1 MSPRIPLLLGLL
13 LLLLAGC
20 ANLSN
25 QVTPGVDL
33 RSVKRIWVERRL
45 GDNNN
50 VRDRIVRSLRAQGL
64 EADAGPVTLMPE
76 KGIDAILGYEDR
88 WTWDFR
94 TYLVELRVELRHPR
108 TRELL
113 ASAYVSRGPFAGG
126 STDDMVDRAA
136 RALFRP
142 AAGKR

>member
-1 MSPRIPLLLGLL
+1 MSRRAPFLLALL
-13 LLLLAGC
+13 ALFLAGC

-33 RSVKRIWVERRL
+33 RSVKRVWVERRL

-50 VRDRIVRSLRAQGL
+50 VRDRLVRSLRAQGL
-64 EADAGPVTLMPE
+64 EADAGPITLMPE
-76 KGIDAILGYEDR
+76 RGIDAVLGYEDR

-113 ASAYVSRGPFAGG
+113 ASAYVSRGPFVGRT
-126 STDDMVDRAA
+126 TDDMVDRGVQ
-136 RALFRP
+136 ALFRP
-142 AAGKR
+142 ASGKR

>member
-1 MSPRIPLLLGLL
+1 MSRCAPVLLALL
-13 LLLLAGC
+13 AFTLAGC

-33 RSVKRIWVERRL
+33 ASVKRVWVERRL

-50 VRDRIVRSLRAQGL
+50 VRDRLVRSLRVQGL
-64 EADAGPVTLMPE
+64 EAEAGPITLMPE
-76 KGIDAILGYEDR
+76 KGIDAVLGYEDR

-113 ASAYVSRGPFAGG
+113 ASAYISRGPFAGK
-126 STDDMVDRAA
+126 STDDMVDRGV

-142 AAGKR
+142 AAAKR